1 MNQNQM
7 TPHDPMTPQPQ
18 MTPEQMQVLQQ
29 QQQMMMQQQM
39 LQQQMLQQQ
48 SNPMMNGGKIHNRER
63 TVAILLCFF
72 LGGLGAHKFYTGRVA
87 MGVLYALF
95 FWTFLP
101 AIAAFVELIM
111 FAVQSD
117 EQFDRQYNYA

>member
-1 MNQNQM
+1 MENNQQKQLQ
-7 TPHDPMTPQPQ
+7 QPPVHLS
-18 MTPEQMQVLQQ
+18 PEQM
-29 QQQMMMQQQM
+29 QQMMMQQQM
-39 LQQQMLQQQ
+39 MQQQMMQQQ
-48 SNPMMNGGKIHNRER
+48 MMQGSNPMMQGGKIHNRER

-72 LGGLGAHKFYTGRVA
+72 LGGVGAHKFYTGRIA
-87 MGVLYALF
+87 MGVLYLLL

-117 EQFDRQYNYA
+117 EQFDIQYNYA